1 MTGTDKI
8 EIALSKSKLIKNLLG
23 SLVFVIAG
31 IWILIYQPE
40 TSNGLFNNP
49 VLKYGA
55 ATGAVMLGGLG
66 VIYFLKKLIDK
77 RPGLVI
83 DDNGVI
89 DNASAVAAGF
99 IPWNDIHHIE
109 IAKVMRHE
117 FLMFIVKNPNDYLA
131 RQTNMLKRKSME
143 MNFKH
148 YGSPI
153 TISSHG
159 LKCDLAELK
168 AILENKLVAYRNK
181 PN

>member
-1 MTGTDKI
+1 MTDTNKI
-8 EIALSKSKLIKNLLG
+8 EIPLSKSKLLKNLLG
-23 SLVFVIAG
+23 AIVFVVAG
-31 IWILIYQPE
+31 LWILIYQPE

-55 ATGAVMLGGLG
+55 AIAAVLFGALG
-66 VIYFLKKLIDK
+66 VIYFSKKLSDK
-77 RPGLVI
+77 KAGLII
-83 DDNGVI
+83 DDKGVT

-99 IPWNDIHHIE
+99 IPWSDIHHIE
-109 IAKVMRHE
+109 TAKVMKQE
-117 FLMFIVKNPNDYLA
+117 FLMLIVKNPGDYLS

-159 LKCDLAELK
+159 LKGDLGELK
-168 AILENKLVAYRNK
+168 NILESKLTEFKNRV
-181 PN
+181 